1 MQELLLEDIDRIN
14 KSNNII
20 QLLECLLDY
29 RMLMKRLYLFYFG
42 DKATDYVNKEFE
54 NLKSIGKLITQS
66 DLPYNVQR
74 CLMSFLFDP
83 IMFTQKLVG
92 NMTFIA
98 SQISKLYENHFKKM
112 ADLAE
117 TLSESMLNDIV
128 RRYGN
133 TIYDKDRAIYYS
145 FGVLQSKNINVYSIE
160 NYQLVYL
167 GIDYKDNDDSKDN
180 FRLDLFGKIISDP
193 SRIKILEYIQRNGS
207 ATVSDINH
215 IFGCSGTT
223 SYYHL
228 NMMQK
233 AGMIKIK
240 NRGKAACYFVNSE
253 YFSHISSFLQ
263 LFIKILLKLL
273 TDRTF

>member
-1 MQELLLEDIDRIN
+1 MTVYEHELMKIFGDSELLSADTV
-14 KSNNII
+14 S
-20 QLLECLLDY
+20 
-29 RMLMKRLYLFYFG
+29 
-42 DKATDYVNKEFE
+42 
-54 NLKSIGKLITQS
+54 SGKT
-66 DLPYNVQR
+66 
-74 CLMSFLFDP
+74 M
-83 IMFTQKLVG
+83 
-92 NMTFIA
+92 
-98 SQISKLYENHFKKM
+98 ISKIG
-112 ADLAE
+112 ADLRAKIQFVTSGHANHYDALRVSIIKRNE
-117 TLSESMLNDIV
+117 
-128 RRYGN
+128 GN

-215 IFGCSGTT
+215 IFGYSGTT